1 MTTKD
6 YLNQVSRLNM
16 LINNKIT
23 EIAQFR
29 ELSCS
34 ISAIRNEERVNSSPN
49 QDQIGTSIAKID
61 EMERN
66 LDKMIDE
73 YIDKKTRII
82 SQIQSIENNDFY
94 EVLFARYIE
103 KLTFEKIA
111 NKTGWC
117 WRQVHRIHSK
127 ALHDFEERYGKE
139 YL

>member
-6 YLNQVSRLNM
+6 YLNQISRLNM
-16 LINNKIT
+16 LINNKLT
-23 EIAQFR
+23 EIAQFK

-34 ISAIRNEERVNSSPN
+34 ISAIRNKEKVSTSPN
-49 QDQIGTSIAKID
+49 QDKIGTSIAKID

-73 YIDKKTRII
+73 YVDKKNYII
-82 SQIQSIENNDFY
+82 SQIQNIENNDFY

-117 WRQVHRIHSK
+117 WRQVHRVHAN
-127 ALHDFEERYGKE
+127 ALHDFEEKYGKE